1 MFNAPAVATVNHLIA
16 QSGWAAERLRR
27 FAGKTAR
34 FDVPPFVFS
43 CTVKPDGLLQ
53 EAARDANPDAALS
66 IAPSL
71 LPRLALDDADAFSGI
86 AAKGDAAFIEEIV
99 FLLRNLKWDAA
110 EDLSRVTGDVAAE
123 RIVGLAKAGGRE
135 IRNVALN
142 LSGALAEYWTEERP
156 LIAKPHDLSEFARSV
171 ARLDEDLAR
180 LEARVEKLT
189 R

>member
-1 MFNAPAVATVNHLIA
+1 MFTAPAVATVNHLIA
-16 QSGWAAERLRR
+16 QSGWAQARLQR
-27 FAGKTAR
+27 FAGKTAQ

-53 EAARDANPDAALS
+53 EAARNASCDAELTLP
-66 IAPSL
+66 PTL
-71 LPRLALDDADAFSGI
+71 LPRLALDDEDAFSGI
-86 AAKGDAAFIEEIV
+86 EAQGDAAFIEEIV
-99 FLLRNLKWDAA
+99 FLLKNLKWDAA
-110 EDLSRVTGDVAAE
+110 EDISRVTGDVAAE
-123 RIVGLAKAGGRE
+123 RIVGFARAGSRE
-135 IRNVALN
+135 IRNIALN

-171 ARLDEDLAR
+171 ARLNEDLAR